1 LSKSVVVALDAMGGD
16 HGPGVVVNGAVR
28 FFRESPPRMKKNVR
42 VILVGH
48 RDTVA
53 RLLSKAGG
61 QKLPIEIQHASQV
74 ITMDDHPAEALKE
87 KPDSSMAVMAGL
99 QRKGIANAMVSSGNT
114 GAMMASSMFA
124 LGRIKGIPR
133 PALASSIPTLGNPS
147 ILVDV
152 GANVGCRPQLLY
164 KFAFM
169 GSIYSRLVFKNE
181 NPKVRLLNVG
191 SEPSKGTPDIK
202 EVYRMLE
209 KSPLNFGGNI
219 EGDGILMGDADV
231 VVCDGYTGNV
241 LVKFIE
247 SIASMVGGTLYLEM
261 KKQWTSRLGYLFMRP
276 SFNKLWKQFDAAE
289 YGGAPLLGLKGVSI
303 VAHGSSSA
311 LAIRNAIAAA
321 TDFRRSGAVE
331 AIEAKMTELLE
342 EEEETVER

>member
-1 LSKSVVVALDAMGGD
+1 MGGD

-28 FFRESPPRMKKNVR
+28 FFRESPSRFRKNVN

-53 RLLSKAGG
+53 RLLSRAGG
-61 QKLPIEIQHASQV
+61 QKLPIGIQHASQV
-74 ITMDDHPAEALKE
+74 ITMDDHPSAALKE
-87 KPDSSMAVMAGL
+87 KPDSSMVVMAGL
-99 QRKGIANAMVSSGNT
+99 QRKGIANAMVSPGNT

-147 ILVDV
+147 ILLDA
-152 GANVGCRPQLLY
+152 GANVGCRPQLLF
-164 KFAFM
+164 KFAYM
-169 GSIYSRLVFKNE
+169 GSIYSKLVFKNE
-181 NPKVRLLNVG
+181 DPVVKLLNVG
-191 SEPSKGTPDIK
+191 SEPSKGSSEIK
-202 EVYRMLE
+202 EVYSMLFR
-209 KSPLNFGGNI
+209 SPLNFGGNI
-219 EGDGILMGDADV
+219 EGHGILMGEADV
-231 VVCDGYTGNV
+231 VLCDGYTGNV
-241 LVKFIE
+241 LIKFIE

-261 KKQWTSRLGYLFMRP
+261 KKQWASRLGYLFMKP
-276 SFNKLWKQFDAAE
+276 SFNKLWKRFDAAE

-321 TDFRRSGAVE
+321 VDFRRSGAVE
-331 AIEAKMTELLE
+331 AIEQKMNELLE
-342 EEEETVER
+342 EEEESVE

>member
-1 LSKSVVVALDAMGGD
+1 MKSSVVVALDAMGGD
-16 HGPGVVVNGAVR
+16 HGPGVVVGGAVK
-28 FFRESPPRMKKNVR
+28 FFRESPKNLRENVR

-61 QKLPIEIQHASQV
+61 QKYPIEIQHASQV

-99 QRKGIANAMVSSGNT
+99 QRRGVANAMVSPGNT

-133 PALASSIPTLGNPS
+133 PALASSIPTIGNPT

-152 GANVGCRPQLLY
+152 GANVGCRPQLMY

-169 GSIYSRLVFKNE
+169 GSIYSRLVFGVDD
-181 NPKVRLLNVG
+181 PKVSLLNVG
-191 SEPSKGTPDIK
+191 SEPSKGTPEVR
-202 EVYRMLE
+202 EVYRLLSG
-209 KSPLNFGGNI
+209 SPINFGGNI
-219 EGDGILMGDADV
+219 EGDGILLGEADV
-231 VVCDGYTGNV
+231 VVTDGYTGNV

-261 KKQWTSRLGYLFMRP
+261 KKQWASRLGFLFMKP
-276 SFNKLWKQFDAAE
+276 SFNKLWKKFDAAE
-289 YGGAPLLGLKGVSI
+289 YGGAPLLGLKGVGI

-321 TDFRRSGAVE
+321 VDFRRSGAVE
-331 AIEAKMTELLE
+331 AIENKMAELLE
-342 EEEETVER
+342 EEEKTVEG

>member
-1 LSKSVVVALDAMGGD
+1 M
-16 HGPGVVVNGAVR
+16 
-28 FFRESPPRMKKNVR
+28 
-42 VILVGH
+42 
-48 RDTVA
+48 
-53 RLLSKAGG
+53 
-61 QKLPIEIQHASQV
+61 
-74 ITMDDHPAEALKE
+74 
-87 KPDSSMAVMAGL
+87 L
-99 QRKGIANAMVSSGNT
+99 QN
-114 GAMMASSMFA
+114 
-124 LGRIKGIPR
+124 
-133 PALASSIPTLGNPS
+133 
-147 ILVDV
+147 
-152 GANVGCRPQLLY
+152 
-164 KFAFM
+164 
-169 GSIYSRLVFKNE
+169 
-181 NPKVRLLNVG
+181 
-191 SEPSKGTPDIK
+191 
-202 EVYRMLE
+202 
-209 KSPLNFGGNI
+209 SPLNFGGNI

-331 AIEAKMTELLE
+331 AIEAKMTQLLE
-342 EEEETVER
+342 EEEETVEG

>member
-1 LSKSVVVALDAMGGD
+1 MGGD
-16 HGPGVVVNGAVR
+16 HGPGVVVNGAVK
-28 FFRESPPRMKKNVR
+28 FFRESPKKMQRDVR

-53 RLLSKAGG
+53 RLLSRAGG
-61 QKLPIEIQHASQV
+61 QKLPIEIQHASQI
-74 ITMDDHPAEALKE
+74 ITMDDHPAEVLKE
-87 KPDSSMAVMAGL
+87 KPDSSMMVMAGL
-99 QRKGIANAMVSSGNT
+99 QKSGIANAMVSPGNT
-114 GAMMASSMFA
+114 GAMMACSMFA

-133 PALASSIPTLGNPS
+133 PALASSIPTIGNPT

-152 GANVGCRPQLLY
+152 GANVGCRPQLLH

-169 GSIYSRLVFKNE
+169 GSIYSRLVFGVAD
-181 NPKVRLLNVG
+181 PKVRLLNVG
-191 SEPSKGTPDIK
+191 SEPSKGTPELRETYK
-202 EVYRMLE
+202 LLSE
-209 KSPLNFGGNI
+209 SPLNFGGNI
-219 EGDGILMGDADV
+219 EGDGILMGEADV
-231 VVCDGYTGNV
+231 VVADGYTGNV

-261 KKQWTSRLGYLFMRP
+261 KKQWTSRLGYLFMKP
-276 SFNKLWKQFDAAE
+276 SFSKLWKKFDAAE
-289 YGGAPLLGLKGVSI
+289 YGGAPLLGLKGVAI

-331 AIEAKMTELLE
+331 AIEQKMAELLTE
-342 EEEETVER
+342 EEKTVEG

>member
-1 LSKSVVVALDAMGGD
+1 MK
-16 HGPGVVVNGAVR
+16 
-28 FFRESPPRMKKNVR
+28 FFRESPRSLRENVK

-53 RLLSKAGG
+53 RLLSRAGG
-61 QKLPIEIQHASQV
+61 QKYPIEIQHASQV

-99 QRKGIANAMVSSGNT
+99 QRRGIANAMVSPGNT

-133 PALASSIPTLGNPS
+133 PALASSIPTIGNPT

-152 GANVGCRPQLLY
+152 GANVGCRPQLMY

-169 GSIYSRLVFKNE
+169 GSIYSRLVFGVD
-181 NPKVRLLNVG
+181 NPKVSLLNVG
-191 SEPSKGTPDIK
+191 SEPSKGTPEVK
-202 EVYRMLE
+202 EVYRLLSG
-209 KSPLNFGGNI
+209 SPINFGGNI
-219 EGDGILMGDADV
+219 EGDGILLGEADV
-231 VVCDGYTGNV
+231 VVTDGYTGNV

-261 KKQWTSRLGYLFMRP
+261 KKQWTSRLGFLFMKP
-276 SFNKLWKQFDAAE
+276 SFSKLWKNSMPQSTE
-289 YGGAPLLGLKGVSI
+289 GPLLGLKGVGI

-321 TDFRRSGAVE
+321 VDFRRSGAVE
-331 AIEAKMTELLE
+331 AIENKMAELLE
-342 EEEETVER
+342 EEDKTVEG

>member
-1 LSKSVVVALDAMGGD
+1 MALDAMGGD

-28 FFRESPPRMKKNVR
+28 FFRESPSRMKKNVR